1 MEHFEVED
9 LEAYLSGLGR
19 IFDNVRLVDPALNKV
34 INKYIKKQEIN
45 GSTCYKYW
53 DKNIQCKNCISRN
66 VAREKNTFSK
76 VEYNGE
82 GIFLVIATAFIF
94 KGEQLIVEMIKSI
107 NFIDEI
113 YGEKSEVIT
122 DTADIM
128 SNLNKKLITD
138 ALTKS
143 YNRRYIN
150 KQLPEDIEDALN
162 NKENLS
168 IIMLDI
174 DCFKNIN
181 DIHGHM
187 AGDLALKNLTNIIKS
202 NIRRKHD
209 WVARYGGDEFIIVL
223 KNAGDETCKKVI
235 KNIQT
240 SLKENPVKYKN
251 DKIEI
256 TISLGAYVLKNKKRK
271 FDEVLYSADKNL
283 NIAKNNGKNKFVIS

>member
-223 KNAGDETCKKVI
+223 KNANDKTCKKVI